1 MKKKISAILIAA
13 FSLSGCFS
21 ENTDSAAVTS
31 ADFSTTGVETVEEA
45 LSEDEEATTGI
56 PANLIMLDGVIYHID
71 SITPTDYVVFT
82 DGEYISVCHGG
93 ASEFSELFLEEN
105 YIADIICTESTPQA
119 DFESDFYLDA
129 GVYSDG
135 ESTVL
140 LAEYPEYAQYVQV
153 HESVDKNSFA
163 MDDIL
168 YVFPVN
174 TELIVNP

>member
-105 YIADIICTESTPQA
+105 YIADIIRTESTPQA
-119 DFESDFYLDA
+119 DFESDFYLTR
-129 GVYSDG
+129 GFIR
-135 ESTVL
+135 TVKAPYCL
-140 LAEYPEYAQYVQV
+140 RNIPNMPSMCRFMKA
-153 HESVDKNSFA
+153 
-163 MDDIL
+163 
-168 YVFPVN
+168 
-174 TELIVNP
+174 